1 LNKKAYDLLE
11 KLIYEVDVEK
21 QSLEDRVKN
30 GTVADS
36 LTNAEVLTLMKNL
49 ISDIVRVE
57 RIKSMLEDIKSIMP
71 NKTK

>member
-1 LNKKAYDLLE
+1 MNKKAYDLLE

>member
-1 LNKKAYDLLE
+1 MNKKACDLLE

-49 ISDIVRVE
+49 ISDIVKVE

-71 NKTK
+71 NKIK